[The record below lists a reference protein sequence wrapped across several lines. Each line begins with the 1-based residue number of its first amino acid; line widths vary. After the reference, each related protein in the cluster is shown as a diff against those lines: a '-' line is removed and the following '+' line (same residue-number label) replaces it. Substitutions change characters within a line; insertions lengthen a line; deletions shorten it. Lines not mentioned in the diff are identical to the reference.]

1 MSGPDFVTD
10 FLLST
15 QRLMQGDPV
24 GRSFQDLANR
34 RWLMAGMANPS
45 PLPVPGPTP
54 GGYSLPGVDGNQVWN
69 ALAIPSDYYPAYR
82 VVTVDGVEGLLV
94 ADWTLAPG
102 NLYTNT
108 AAQNAPP
115 KYMHGGGEAIITPL
129 APEPEQIHASTPAE
143 YNSNSTTETPVNID
157 EETSADDSYPNPYPN
172 PIPYPWPD
180 DWRFFGP
187 IPWKSTEKSWHIEQS
202 GGMSRTTTG
211 SGDSHT
217 TGFKFV
223 PKGTP
228 TDGVQV
234 TVSNYNATGTVSTV
248 VSHDDE
254 VEDGY
259 SYNRGYV
266 IGGIGNSHKNGAIS
280 TMSSTGETNTLTT
293 SYSVNGTDGGKETLS
308 TSSSD
313 AKTYSEVYS
322 FSDSTVGI
330 YPQTY
335 SSTSSDEKTQ
345 TDIIQE
351 TITGRQQYV
360 HFYPHKWCDKD
371 AQGNTL
377 YNAKTTLLAA
387 RYITHRAYSRTT
399 TSTTTDGGTP
409 VVTDVIVND
418 GDYANECECIIFKWE
433 DGSKTASRTYPD
445 SRVNGMEIE
454 GMCLVYL
461 K

>member
-54 GGYSLPGVDGNQVWN
+54 GGYSIPGVDGDQVWN
-69 ALAIPSDYYPAYR
+69 ALAIPSDYYPAYM
-82 VVTVDGVEGLLV
+82 VVTVDGAEGLLV

-115 KYMHGGGEAIITPL
+115 KYMHGGGEAVITPL
-129 APEPEQIHASTPAE
+129 APEPEQISASTPAE
-143 YNSNSTTETPVNID
+143 YNDVANTETPVNID
-157 EETSADDSYPNPYPN
+157 NENYVYDQDTTPGSIYGPT
-172 PIPYPWPD
+172 PWA
-180 DWRFFGP
+180 
-187 IPWKSTEKSWHIEQS
+187 STERTWHIEQS
-202 GGMSRTTTG
+202 SGLSGTMTG
-211 SGDSHT
+211 SGETHT
-217 TGFKFV
+217 AGFKFV

-228 TDGVQV
+228 TGGVQV
-234 TVSNYNATGTVSTV
+234 TVSNYNAPGTVSTV
-248 VSHDDE
+248 VSHAAK

-259 SYNRGYV
+259 YYNRAYV
-266 IGGIGNSHKNGAIS
+266 IGGWENYHINGDLG
-280 TMSSTGETNTLTT
+280 TMSSTGASATLGT
-293 SYSVNGTDGGKETLS
+293 SYSVNGTDGEIETLV

-313 AKTYSEVYS
+313 NKTYSEVYS
-322 FSDSTVGI
+322 SSISGAG
-330 YPQTY
+330 YQQAGTY
-335 SSTSSDEKTQ
+335 ASSNANTQ
-345 TDIIQE
+345 TDTTQE
-351 TITGRQQYV
+351 TITGTQQSV
-360 HFYPHKWCDKD
+360 DFYPHKWCDKD

-399 TSTTTDGGTP
+399 TSTSTDGGTP

-433 DGSKTASRTYPD
+433 DGSKAASRTFPN
-445 SRVNGMEIE
+445 SQVNGMEIE